1 VVKYGARSCWCPDRD
16 GIVGRDPDQDMKLRE
31 DDIVI
36 LFGTP
41 EAVLLAG

>member
-1 VVKYGARSCWCPDRD
+1 VRRD

-31 DDIVI
+31 GDIVV

-41 EAVLLAG
+41 EANEHAESLLLAG